1 MQKYDKSTFRK
12 TPINSDYK
20 TETITKF
27 IIYSIIF
34 SLRSNTND
42 TTMSHQCNIH
52 STFSVDKINIFA
64 MQRHLLLLLI
74 FDILMKILVVDDEL
88 DICELLQYNLE
99 TEGYEVVTANSAEE
113 ALALPLNEYALI
125 LLDVMMGEMSGF
137 QMARKLKEDPS
148 TLHIPIIFIT
158 ALDDE
163 DNTVKGLNIGA
174 DDYIA
179 KPLSMK
185 EVKARVRVVLRRTTI
200 PLILKE
206 RKTKN
211 IICYEG
217 ITLNQSAKAVT
228 IDGEELTLTKLEY
241 ELLSLL
247 LQNPGKVFSREDI
260 LTHCWP
266 QDVYVLDRTV
276 DVNIT
281 RLRKKIG
288 HYGKQI
294 KTRIGYGYCFE
305 K

>member
-1 MQKYDKSTFRK
+1 MQKYDKSTFKK
-12 TPINSDYK
+12 TPINSDYER
-20 TETITKF
+20 ETMRK
-27 IIYSIIF
+27 IIINSINS
-34 SLRSNTND
+34 SLRDNIND
-42 TTMSHQCNIH
+42 ITMSYQCNTLFIFH
-52 STFSVDKINIFA
+52 VDKINIFA

-137 QMARKLKEDPS
+137 QMARKIKEAPS
-148 TLHIPIIFIT
+148 TSHIPIIFIT

-217 ITLNQSAKAVT
+217 ITLNQNAKTVT

-288 HYGKQI
+288 RYGKQI